1 MQEGID
7 MEHVRVDVTEPV
19 VWLTF
24 ERPPL
29 NVLNIEMLEELS
41 SALDTIATQSKTSI
55 VVISGAGD
63 KAFSAG
69 VDIADHQGDKIEPM
83 LNVFHGVLRK
93 MATLP
98 QVTLAAVDGMCL
110 GGGFELA
117 LMCDLCIATDRSRF
131 GLPEINLA
139 CFPPAA
145 LFLLAPHCGRHR
157 AADWILT
164 GDIQEA
170 QVAYDAG
177 VISHVYHAENY
188 AEDLRTY
195 VASLS
200 KKSPQVLRMTVQAMR
215 EEVLG
220 TFEKSLSRVENI
232 YLQKLTLEPDM
243 HEGIAAF
250 MEKREPKW
258 RDQ

>member
-1 MQEGID
+1 MKYVQ
-7 MEHVRVDVTEPV
+7 VDITAPV

-41 SALDTIATQSKTSI
+41 AALDSIGQMADTSL
-55 VVISGAGD
+55 VVVSGAGE

-69 VDIADHQGDKIEPM
+69 VDIADHQGDKIAPM
-83 LNVFHGVLRK
+83 LKSFHGVLRQ
-93 MATLP
+93 MAELP
-98 QVTLAAVDGMCL
+98 QATLAAVDGLCL

-139 CFPPAA
+139 CFPPLA
-145 LFLLAPHCGRHR
+145 LFMLEPHCGRHR
-157 AADWILT
+157 AADWVLT

-170 QVAYDAG
+170 QVAYEAG

-188 AEDLRTY
+188 AEDLRAY

-200 KKSPQVLRMTVQAMR
+200 KKSPQVLRMTAKAMR
-215 EEVLG
+215 SEVLS
-220 TFEKSLSRVENI
+220 TFEKSLQRVEDL
-232 YLQKLTLEPDM
+232 YLEKLVEEPDM
-243 HEGIAAF
+243 HEGVAAY
-250 MEKREPKW
+250 MEKRAPQW
-258 RDQ
+258 REYS